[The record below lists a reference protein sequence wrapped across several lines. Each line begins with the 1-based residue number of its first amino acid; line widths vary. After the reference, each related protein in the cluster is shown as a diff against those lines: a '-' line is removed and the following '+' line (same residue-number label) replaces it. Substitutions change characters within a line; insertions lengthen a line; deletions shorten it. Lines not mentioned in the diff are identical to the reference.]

1 MKHVMGTFWTVLLYC
16 SIISSYSVVV
26 GSRKCDF
33 PAIYN
38 FGDSNSDTGGLS
50 AAFGQPGYPYGESF
64 FHHPAGRYC
73 DGRLLV
79 DFIGTYSIHFFLQ
92 WLVEI
97 RIR

>member
-1 MKHVMGTFWTVLLYC
+1 MISTLWILLLYC
-16 SIISSYSVVV
+16 SIITNYSIVAVA
-26 GSRKCDF
+26 GDSKKCEF

-64 FHHPAGRYC
+64 FHHAAGRYC

-79 DFIGTYSIHFFLQ
+79 DFIGTTFFLSR
-92 WLVEI
+92 LGFGRFE
-97 RIR
+97 